1 MNKLDLM
8 KAFIA
13 VVDEG
18 SFTAAAEKLET
29 SPQLVS
35 KYVSALEKEL
45 SLRLLQRTTRK
56 VAVTEVGR
64 AYYERSRQILWDIE
78 ELEQSV
84 QEENKRPSGLLRIS
98 APMSFATLHLGQA
111 VADFQNKY
119 SDVQID
125 LQLNDRKVDIVEEG
139 FDLALRIGQLSSSS
153 LIAKRIAPIRLVT
166 CASPDYLTKYGTPL
180 TPEDLTKHRYLHY
193 SYRDNAGPLMSGTQK
208 AFPSLKEQR
217 HIIANNGEVLA
228 KAAIAG
234 AGIVVQPTFIVG
246 PAIAQEKL
254 SIILSDYEPEPL
266 GLYALYA
273 HRRYLSSK
281 VRSFIDFLSSYFGTP
296 PYWDAL

>member
-1 MNKLDLM
+1 MNKLNLM
-8 KAFIA
+8 KAFIT

-45 SLRLLQRTTRK
+45 SLRLLQRTTRT

-64 AYYERSRQILWDIE
+64 AYYDRSRQILWDIE
-78 ELEQSV
+78 ELEQSM
-84 QEENKRPSGLLRIS
+84 QEEDRRPGGLLRIS

-111 VADFQNKY
+111 LADFQNEY

-139 FDLALRIGQLSSSS
+139 FDLALRVGRLSSSS
-153 LIAKRIAPIRLVT
+153 LIAKKIAPIRLVT
-166 CASPDYLTKYGTPL
+166 CASPDYLKQYGTPA
-180 TPEDLTKHRYLHY
+180 TPDELAQHRYLHY
-193 SYRDNAGPLMSGTQK
+193 SYRDSSEPLIGGMQK

-217 HIIANNGEVLA
+217 HIVANNGEVLA
-228 KAAIAG
+228 KAAVAG

-246 PAIAQEKL
+246 SAIAQGKL
-254 SIILSDYEPEPL
+254 SIILPDYEPEPL

-281 VRSFIDFLSSYFGTP
+281 VRSFIDFLSEYFGEP
-296 PYWDAL
+296 PYWDSL